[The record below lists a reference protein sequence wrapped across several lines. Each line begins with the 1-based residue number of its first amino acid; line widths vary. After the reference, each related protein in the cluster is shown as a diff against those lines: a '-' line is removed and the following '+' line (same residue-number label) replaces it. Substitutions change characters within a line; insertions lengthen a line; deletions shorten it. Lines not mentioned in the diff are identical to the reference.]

1 MPPPFIPRPNPVSI
15 VLMCSRYELNARP
28 RDLVRRF
35 DLMEEPPDL
44 AAAEVKPTNRALAI
58 DGGRRPLVLRW
69 GLPAP
74 WDGKPLINAR
84 AETLEQKK
92 TFRPLL
98 ENRCLIPASAWFE
111 WRRDGNSRLKN
122 RISAAD
128 GRLMAFAGL
137 TDGEHFTI
145 VTCRPLAVIAH
156 IHDRMPVVL
165 GDDAGTAWLDPTVAF
180 GEVAPLLLPHGRTA
194 LTAAEEIPP
203 GFQPDLFA

>member
-1 MPPPFIPRPNPVSI
+1 
-15 VLMCSRYELNARP
+15 MCSRYELNARP
-28 RDLVRRF
+28 RDMMRRF

-44 AAAEVKPTNRALAI
+44 SAAEVRPTDRALAV
-58 DGGRRPLVLRW
+58 DAGRRPLVLRW
-69 GLPAP
+69 GLPAA

-84 AETLEQKK
+84 AETLEEKK

-111 WRRDGNSRLKN
+111 WRRDGKNRLKN
-122 RISAAD
+122 RITAVD

-137 TDGEHFTI
+137 TDGENFTI
-145 VTCRPLAVIAH
+145 VTCAPLAAIAH

-165 GDDAGTAWLDPTVAF
+165 GGDTETAWLDPTVVFAD
-180 GEVAPLLLPHGRTA
+180 VAPLLFAYAGTTLNA
-194 LTAAEEIPP
+194 FEEIPS